1 MRKNCLTTNHVLFV
15 SSRGTVN
22 ACTTKRKKKEM
33 SDKNI
38 DQEVRR
44 LVEEAFPPVKTNWPA
59 VILGFALFGAAMWR
73 LDGWLLLVC
82 LILSALLVIAGKSK

>member
-1 MRKNCLTTNHVLFV
+1 
-15 SSRGTVN
+15 
-22 ACTTKRKKKEM
+22 M

-59 VILGFALFGAAMWR
+59 IILGFALFGASMWR